1 PVISAF
7 DLLYK
12 EYDRSQERL
21 NKRLRPDDSPFKS
34 EQIVAQILR
43 EALAQEARQS
53 IMFHREVLLIQLAS
67 AAGASF
73 TEREREF
80 MNNGSCCDFVLYFKI
95 GKRPLGVIEV
105 DGGHHNDLVQIERDT
120 VKNSILEKCGI
131 PLLRLRTIESHIEE
145 KIAAFV
151 DQWTPPVPDD
161 GRNASSG

>member
-1 PVISAF
+1 V
-7 DLLYK
+7 
-12 EYDRSQERL
+12 
-21 NKRLRPDDSPFKS
+21 
-34 EQIVAQILR
+34 
-43 EALAQEARQS
+43 
-53 IMFHREVLLIQLAS
+53 
-67 AAGASF
+67 
-73 TEREREF
+73 
-80 MNNGSCCDFVLYFKI
+80 

-161 GRNASSG
+161 GRNASPG